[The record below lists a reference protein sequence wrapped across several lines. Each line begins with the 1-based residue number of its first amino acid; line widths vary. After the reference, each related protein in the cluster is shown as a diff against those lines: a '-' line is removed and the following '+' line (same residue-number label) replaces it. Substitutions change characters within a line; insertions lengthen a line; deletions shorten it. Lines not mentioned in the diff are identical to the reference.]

1 MNIQSFLAIGGM
13 FILSLTSLRF
23 NKAILTTST
32 VEIENKISLT
42 AISLANDLIEEIKVK
57 SFDKSTTEFPT
68 TNVLSLT
75 SSANLGPDAGETYPN
90 YNDIDDYNNFV
101 RNIDA
106 PHTEGYSVM
115 CVIQYV
121 EENNPNNVSSS
132 QTFYKKATVTVTNIY
147 LSYPITL
154 SFIFTLK

>member
-32 VEIENKISLT
+32 VDIENKISLT

-90 YNDIDDYNNFV
+90 YNDIDDYNNF
-101 RNIDA
+101 
-106 PHTEGYSVM
+106 
-115 CVIQYV
+115 
-121 EENNPNNVSSS
+121 
-132 QTFYKKATVTVTNIY
+132 
-147 LSYPITL
+147 
-154 SFIFTLK
+154 